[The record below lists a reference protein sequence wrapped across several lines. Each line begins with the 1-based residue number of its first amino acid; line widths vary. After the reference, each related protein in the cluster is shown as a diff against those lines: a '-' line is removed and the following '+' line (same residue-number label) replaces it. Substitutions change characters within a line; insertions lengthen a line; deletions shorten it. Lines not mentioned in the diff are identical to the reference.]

1 MTPQERQLVTDLFER
16 LASLENSPRD
26 AEAERLIAD
35 GLARA
40 PHALYP
46 LVQTVLLQDEALRR
60 ASTRIRELEGNDAP
74 HESPGFLDSMRDAFF
89 GRDEG
94 RRGSVPS
101 VPPASKWGSGQ
112 TLSAPYGTQQQ
123 QPGFPQQQNIP
134 QQEPQRGGGSFLGT
148 AAAAAAGVIGGSL
161 LLNSIQSMMG
171 GQGGQAFGAPQG
183 GADKQNPWGG
193 DEASRSD
200 MARDAGAN
208 DIGGGRGGDRGQ
220 SQGLFDNN
228 KDGGNDSNGDDG
240 DFDIA
245 DAGDFDGGDFGGD
258 GGGGD

>member
-1 MTPQERQLVTDLFER
+1 MTPQERQLVNDLFER
-16 LASLENSPRD
+16 LASLETSPRD

-35 GLARA
+35 GLTRA

-60 ASTRIRELEGNDAP
+60 ANSRIRELEGNDAP
-74 HESPGFLDSMRDAFF
+74 HENPGFLDSMRDAFF
-89 GRDEG
+89 GRDEA

-112 TLSAPYGTQQQ
+112 TLSGSAGMQQQQ
-123 QPGFPQQQNIP
+123 QPGFPQQQ
-134 QQEPQRGGGSFLGT
+134 QESQRGGGSFLGT

-171 GQGGQAFGAPQG
+171 GHGGQAFGAPQG
-183 GADKQNPWGG
+183 GSDKQNPWGG
-193 DEASRSD
+193 DDASRSD
-200 MARDAGAN
+200 MARDAGLG

-220 SQGLFDNN
+220 SQGLFDSNS
-228 KDGGNDSNGDDG
+228 GNDSNLDDG

-245 DAGDFDGGDFGGD
+245 DAGDFGGDFGGD
-258 GGGGD
+258 GGGD